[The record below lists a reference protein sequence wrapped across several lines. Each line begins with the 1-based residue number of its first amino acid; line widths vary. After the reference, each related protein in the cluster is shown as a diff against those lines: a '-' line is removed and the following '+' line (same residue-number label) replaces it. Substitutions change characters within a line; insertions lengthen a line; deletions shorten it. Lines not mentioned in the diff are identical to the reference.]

1 MDIKFVEHIWNKPAP
16 PHDIYRDPCSGLF
29 GECFKVDG
37 ELMFSDIPL
46 YECLSALHNIIAEY
60 DNWLID
66 YQNSNHET
74 ETYIGMSNHKARSYW
89 RTYTRYSRNLG
100 ATGLSLTKK
109 YVHLQAWKMT
119 SR

>member
-74 ETYIGMSNHKARSYW
+74 ETYIGQIIKHEAIGGRTHDIVAIWARQGC
-89 RTYTRYSRNLG
+89 R
-100 ATGLSLTKK
+100 
-109 YVHLQAWKMT
+109 
-119 SR
+119 